1 VRIAERVARLVES
14 IEEVDTVATS
24 IVRSMRKQDVNS
36 QAITSNTANTAED
49 VRRFAE
55 TFQQVAGL
63 VGDAKQAAQL
73 VTKVSADLGQQA
85 LDLRAAVERFVTTT
99 QRIAA

>member
-1 VRIAERVARLVES
+1 
-14 IEEVDTVATS
+14 
-24 IVRSMRKQDVNS
+24 M
-36 QAITSNTANTAED
+36 
-49 VRRFAE
+49 
-55 TFQQVAGL
+55 

-85 LDLRAAVERFVTTT
+85 SELRSAVERFVTTT